1 MTIQKFM
8 PYNSHE
14 RPFPVS
20 SQMDGDY
27 VLYTDHLAAIAE
39 KDQQL
44 NRLMNQ
50 LAVLVADNAK
60 LREALDDS
68 KELNAKLRKRLDFYD
83 QLTEAK

>member
-1 MTIQKFM
+1 MIQRYD
-8 PYNSHE
+8 PEYTGCLSG
-14 RPFPVS
+14 
-20 SQMDGDY
+20 QMEEYEEGEY
-27 VLYTDHLAAIAE
+27 VLYPAYLAAIAE